1 MTETLARAIIFA
13 VMCGV
18 LVAFVWI
25 IKRMWRAIRGVK
37 AEDVARTAG
46 ALTTAAQSRAADIG
60 RAFKDGRG
68 R

>member
-1 MTETLARAIIFA
+1 MAGTLGSA
-13 VMCGV
+13 VVLALMCGE

-25 IKRMWRAIRGVK
+25 VKRMWRAIRGVK
-37 AEDVARTAG
+37 AENVARTAG
-46 ALTTAAQSRAADIG
+46 ALTAAAQSRAADIG